1 MTSRSRLGKKKHG
14 CNWKGILK
22 IVQKAVFISISYP
35 FSNFWFISNLYL
47 PWYSTFCPNFSKKWS
62 YLVHVRQGSPANYD
76 EQRRTMTNNGEQW
89 RTMTNNDEVMCG
101 GDLYCQEYCSAS
113 KSSASRS
120 LEPTRHLW
128 FITVATDNMFDGSFW
143 KTNLICKPNHLSAKH
158 IEFPGLAPWI
168 KLVVWTA
175 GQ

>member
-89 RTMTNNDEVMCG
+89 RTMTNNDDVMCG
-101 GDLYCQEYCSAS
+101 GGPNIS
-113 KSSASRS
+113 K
-120 LEPTRHLW
+120 LW
-128 FITVATDNMFDGSFW
+128 SVHYM
-143 KTNLICKPNHLSAKH
+143 KCPPNHNWCRINCSVLMDTIWNTFFVSTWH
-158 IEFPGLAPWI
+158 IVF
-168 KLVVWTA
+168 
-175 GQ
+175 

>member
-1 MTSRSRLGKKKHG
+1 MIILKSIFYFLCLAIHLFIIVFDKVVSICVVTNDKEKILTYLLLHNHFLSMNLVSLTSRSRLGKKKQG

-89 RTMTNNDEVMCG
+89 RTMTNNDEQWRGNVWG
-101 GDLYCQEYCSAS
+101 G
-113 KSSASRS
+113 
-120 LEPTRHLW
+120 T
-128 FITVATDNMFDGSFW
+128 
-143 KTNLICKPNHLSAKH
+143 
-158 IEFPGLAPWI
+158 
-168 KLVVWTA
+168 
-175 GQ
+175 